1 MPKPASLV
9 EALSR
14 RADAVPGSWSP
25 LRSAGRQAPA
35 APAEARGQFAA
46 CRIHRL
52 VHGRGPGLG
61 RRFRG
66 RPRHGAERGVAAE
79 RLAAGPSGKRYSAEA
94 PREPGPPESTSVGR
108 GMASEQD
115 RELRALLA
123 RLKEEHRDLDAAIA
137 ALEKT
142 GTGESLQVQRLKKKK
157 LMLKDRI
164 THIEDQLLPDIIA

>member
-1 MPKPASLV
+1 M
-9 EALSR
+9 
-14 RADAVPGSWSP
+14 
-25 LRSAGRQAPA
+25 
-35 APAEARGQFAA
+35 
-46 CRIHRL
+46 
-52 VHGRGPGLG
+52 
-61 RRFRG
+61 
-66 RPRHGAERGVAAE
+66 
-79 RLAAGPSGKRYSAEA
+79 
-94 PREPGPPESTSVGR
+94 T
-108 GMASEQD
+108 SEQD